1 MGPSGCGI
9 VPVLIVCAAL
19 LLFFSPPFVR
29 MWRNKCMKDFFDWC
43 KLQPNDKTPEVFG
56 MDCYALFESKALLL
70 QFLKKHDRTFHDEV
84 VTKLAFIDKFT
95 DGHAYGDAVVHGNL
109 GRIAT
114 YVQDTLT
121 QIQSR
126 LQWHSDQYDCTP
138 LERLHAEQNCEVVIA
153 ADEYYRKCVSEP
165 AGSQA
170 SWNARDQHM
179 TTTVGV
185 CCQERLFLLPPGTT
199 IFVARDDY
207 FCCRQGRLFLL
218 PGVA

>member
-1 MGPSGCGI
+1 
-9 VPVLIVCAAL
+9 
-19 LLFFSPPFVR
+19 
-29 MWRNKCMKDFFDWC
+29 MKDFFDWC

-199 IFVARDDY
+199 IFVARNDYY
-207 FCCRQGRLFLL
+207 FCCQGRLLLL
-218 PGVA
+218 PGTTIFVARDCLTQCNI